1 MKEKEIMLHYKI
13 VQGNNYL
20 SVLKNLLNV
29 DNVAIQKDVLKNGK
43 PYLLNNPNFFSIS
56 HCNNHTIVV
65 VSDHEVGVDMELIR
79 PYGIKLLKYLNLPK
93 LSDEDFFKEWTKRE
107 SFIKLNGL
115 ALKNINDL
123 EIENC
128 KFTYLNLNNYAIT
141 ICER

>member
-1 MKEKEIMLHYKI
+1 MMHWELVNSNDYSFILNK
-13 VQGNNYL
+13 
-20 SVLKNLLNV
+20 LLNV
-29 DNVAIQKDVLKNGK
+29 NNVEIIKDSTKNNK

-56 HCNNHTIVV
+56 HCNNHTVVV

-79 PYGIKLLKYLNLPK
+79 PYDIKLLKYLNLPK
-93 LSDEDFFKEWTKRE
+93 LSDDDFFKEWTKRE

-123 EIENC
+123 EMKNC
-128 KFTYLNLNNYAIT
+128 KFTYRNVNNYAIT